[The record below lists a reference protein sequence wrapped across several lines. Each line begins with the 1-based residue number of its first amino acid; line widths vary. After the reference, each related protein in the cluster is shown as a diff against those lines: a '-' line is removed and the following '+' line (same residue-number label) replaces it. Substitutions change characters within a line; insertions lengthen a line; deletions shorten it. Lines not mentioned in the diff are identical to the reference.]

1 MDNEVKKLYS
11 ALINKGYTTKNLGD
25 EQTFM
30 SKMQDADNRK
40 QLYDWVNARGDFR
53 IGSYEDYEKRLT
65 TPPAPKAEDINP
77 TGDKSGYTFT
87 AEELGMPDNTY
98 KAESTSVAKLPEIK
112 PLEVQNVKMDSE
124 KLKLQ
129 GEALGNLNKEKE
141 MLEAQLAEV
150 RRKASERRKAIT
162 SNAGAYQFGMAP
174 VTGNVTSEVADIE
187 MAKLGATENQLEQAI
202 REVDRKIS
210 GEDAGFWQGV
220 LDATVRNPG
229 FYTMGMSD
237 MSDARAMLDLS
248 ENGINSETDLA
259 LADATYE
266 NSALQEEADRGF
278 MYRAGNMFGHSIP
291 FMVQMAASGGGTGI
305 SKLGG
310 KAAQRF
316 AKETLKHKI
325 LRATGVV
332 ADDLLESAFIANTAG
347 AGTTQTNILQR
358 KAGQLRKDAQ
368 DGYYFEGK
376 NGWLEAA
383 AKGEMSSI
391 LEQYTEKLGNHLDG
405 KLSITKGLDKIGA
418 KKISTALAAAKKS
431 DIGKAV
437 NTVLTQFGINGV
449 LPEVMEEE
457 ANIVLNS
464 IFVGDNKLSNL
475 FDIQTQL
482 DIVGGM
488 FLTVGTMRAI
498 PGAIGSVGY
507 IRNQRKLNAADKE
520 AEAVYGEK
528 WAEMRERLNDAS
540 NEEVADVCN
549 SMIGSG
555 DDQALLDYYK
565 SMMVMRGYNI
575 GTTKREDNIP
585 GAEQSY
591 QEGYEAAD
599 EKKGAVK
606 QAYDME
612 RERVLNTFGEEVV
625 QKLDD
630 DPIGALM
637 EMNEVDRQEAIA
649 YVNARTAYEGMIDR
663 ISDDID
669 ERIKASDK
677 EIDSHKN
684 KQDGAIH
691 PAVMRGVKGVAP
703 KRVYIVGG
711 NVATFEDG
719 TIDKANSSSTI
730 IVRDAETG
738 KASTASADDLESL
751 DAVIDTEAEK
761 KSVAEQIANEYA
773 GQQAVIIEAESGKLT
788 YNSNDGV
795 HTVEILGENGD
806 VFTILDNGVERIATR
821 EWVDELKAQNG
832 VVSPVEDQ
840 IGANTG
846 KVVESSPTGEAAT
859 PVVEAPKTALEQ
871 IPRNEK
877 NIPLYEQV
885 DSELAWDGVVEE
897 AGGNE
902 ETAMVAVNSMVEDKK
917 KALAAAEKAK
927 ARAGAT
933 ITEKIAA
940 ENERIANI
948 EKAKADLAKWEE
960 IAGVKAKRAAAQAEN
975 VAVPVVEETQ
985 APVVESAPV
994 EETPQAT
1001 NEMQEADL
1009 ENAEKGE
1016 KGQKAVE
1023 QAEGGKQSVTDE
1035 VLAMANKTQQARFA
1049 DHAKSIAEKLGV
1061 EVTVHNDES
1070 TVTNRDAMKAIA
1082 EGGEVKGWYNPT
1094 TGEIALF
1101 LPAMESMRDVEST
1114 ILHEAVSH
1122 YGIKH
1127 FLGKEDFDKFLDGV
1141 WDMMPAGTRAYFLQY
1156 VGADMKNPSQEKMRQ
1171 AADEYV
1177 AHIAEKMDLNELE
1190 KSVWQRF
1197 IDYVMDVLRKAGFKN
1212 LKQRDVEAVIRASY
1226 ANLRQNSL
1234 PSVDKST
1241 APLGQGSSLAAEED
1255 IRFREGQEEET
1266 MSFDEIKTAPLTFE
1280 EKITQG
1286 VLTASALNKKNL
1298 DLRQQALREFGRD
1311 LTRLLTLMK
1320 EQRAYDKSTV
1330 DLLVKLSR
1338 LYFENAQVLDKM
1350 SAYNV
1355 KRIMGVLN
1363 NAIGKRN
1370 ITDDANRLLGILMD
1384 AHTKELNNLLDT
1396 FVKTRATK
1404 MNTAGVEIIGSL
1416 DKHGQMVLATYKAAL
1431 EYDAN
1436 KIDAELLKAENELTD
1451 ESKVVREEAASR
1463 LEGLLLAKEYKDE
1476 IKSRREEIAEL
1487 EREIKDKAR
1496 QAREGALDRSAYRE
1510 FKRATQ
1516 EAITRSNLE
1525 LIGAYH
1531 ALIQKMSTGIGAAS
1545 ARAREFMKKQLEH
1558 VQEIQHDANS
1568 DMEGKSADTQ
1578 GEIPDNWNNS
1588 IARIVM
1594 GPMVTFQG
1602 ILKKLGEKSVDGKG
1616 YLYNR
1621 FMKQITN
1628 AGHRLWK
1635 KKVGNLLSLNGKLS
1649 EIFGREMQYN
1659 DLYAI
1664 DKRGKSMTITYVE
1677 NGGPKEIELSQ
1688 GQMMYLY
1695 MINKMSDGAMKL
1707 RGMGI
1712 TESAML
1718 QIEGALMPELKTFA
1732 DWVQATFLNE
1742 KRTEYNEVHERMFGS
1757 AMANIEDYF
1766 PIKINTKSLTKEE
1779 DVALKNVED
1788 KPSTVTGSIIK
1799 RTRNAAPVDLSAN
1812 AIDVLMEHLDKMEQW
1827 AAFAETNRDL
1837 NSLLSYKRFRNQV
1850 LNLKTRR
1857 FGSGKKLW
1865 DNFRDVCA
1873 LASRNY
1879 TPKTS
1884 DVDRAVTNITKGVTA
1899 SKISFR
1905 LFTAMKQLLSAPAF
1919 YTETDVK
1926 ELYKAYKSPKE
1937 SWDWAIENLPGF
1949 AERWQSRQSG
1959 NERLKTTDAD
1969 WDIWKN
1975 KYIKGA
1981 LRAGMLPN
1989 AWVDAVVV
1997 STGARAVYLTKLKQ
2011 FMAAGYEADA
2021 AEAKALQAAAE
2032 AYNESQQSNEGAYLS
2047 AMQVDR
2053 TVISTILTVFK
2064 NSNFGYTRKTAQ
2076 SVANLAKHLKKGNK
2090 AQSIEFMAKQMM
2102 REGLTEE
2109 QARKYA
2115 DKLWKE
2121 SILRDSANVAMFG
2134 FLLNALWALGP
2145 ELIYLFGGDDEEE
2158 KEKSWNNVV
2167 MGGLL
2172 SPVAGLG
2179 GGDFVSD
2186 VVTAA
2191 IDGRWENIELPGL
2204 PAFGDME
2211 NIYSLMEYDP
2221 VRGATELLN
2230 MLVSAGVGVN
2240 PKTFADMYAAIASTD
2255 FANPEEL
2262 GLFVLKF
2269 VNAPQGQIDRLMAD
2283 KALEN
2288 GGDNLAAVAAEYMEY
2303 KKQYN
2308 TPLLGGL
2315 YSDEGERKA
2324 YERYAKRFKR
2334 QVNDRLGNVA
2344 EDDTAFAMYYED
2356 ASPELRSLLTGL
2368 REKYIEGDKEPL
2380 EPKAVADI
2388 AFETLYGKK
2397 ELNTEYLK
2405 LATPDDVDALIELKQ
2420 KWSELRKFKE
2430 TLDALPPEQKGEF
2443 YDANADA
2450 LEKYSYLDKALREIS
2465 KLQKAMT
2472 LNKEAGQEIL
2482 DGIRSIA
2489 DAVSAEITSTGN
2501 N

>member
-1 MDNEVKKLYS
+1 MPNH
-11 ALINKGYTTKNLGD
+11 
-25 EQTFM
+25 
-30 SKMQDADNRK
+30 
-40 QLYDWVNARGDFR
+40 
-53 IGSYEDYEKRLT
+53 GS
-65 TPPAPKAEDINP
+65 
-77 TGDKSGYTFT
+77 TGD
-87 AEELGMPDNTY
+87 
-98 KAESTSVAKLPEIK
+98 
-112 PLEVQNVKMDSE
+112 
-124 KLKLQ
+124 
-129 GEALGNLNKEKE
+129 
-141 MLEAQLAEV
+141 
-150 RRKASERRKAIT
+150 
-162 SNAGAYQFGMAP
+162 
-174 VTGNVTSEVADIE
+174 
-187 MAKLGATENQLEQAI
+187 
-202 REVDRKIS
+202 
-210 GEDAGFWQGV
+210 
-220 LDATVRNPG
+220 
-229 FYTMGMSD
+229 
-237 MSDARAMLDLS
+237 
-248 ENGINSETDLA
+248 
-259 LADATYE
+259 
-266 NSALQEEADRGF
+266 
-278 MYRAGNMFGHSIP
+278 
-291 FMVQMAASGGGTGI
+291 
-305 SKLGG
+305 
-310 KAAQRF
+310 
-316 AKETLKHKI
+316 
-325 LRATGVV
+325 
-332 ADDLLESAFIANTAG
+332 
-347 AGTTQTNILQR
+347 
-358 KAGQLRKDAQ
+358 
-368 DGYYFEGK
+368 
-376 NGWLEAA
+376 
-383 AKGEMSSI
+383 
-391 LEQYTEKLGNHLDG
+391 
-405 KLSITKGLDKIGA
+405 
-418 KKISTALAAAKKS
+418 
-431 DIGKAV
+431 
-437 NTVLTQFGINGV
+437 
-449 LPEVMEEE
+449 
-457 ANIVLNS
+457 
-464 IFVGDNKLSNL
+464 
-475 FDIQTQL
+475 
-482 DIVGGM
+482 
-488 FLTVGTMRAI
+488 
-498 PGAIGSVGY
+498 
-507 IRNQRKLNAADKE
+507 
-520 AEAVYGEK
+520 
-528 WAEMRERLNDAS
+528 
-540 NEEVADVCN
+540 
-549 SMIGSG
+549 
-555 DDQALLDYYK
+555 
-565 SMMVMRGYNI
+565 
-575 GTTKREDNIP
+575 
-585 GAEQSY
+585 
-591 QEGYEAAD
+591 
-599 EKKGAVK
+599 
-606 QAYDME
+606 
-612 RERVLNTFGEEVV
+612 
-625 QKLDD
+625 
-630 DPIGALM
+630 
-637 EMNEVDRQEAIA
+637 
-649 YVNARTAYEGMIDR
+649 
-663 ISDDID
+663 
-669 ERIKASDK
+669 
-677 EIDSHKN
+677 
-684 KQDGAIH
+684 
-691 PAVMRGVKGVAP
+691 
-703 KRVYIVGG
+703 
-711 NVATFEDG
+711 
-719 TIDKANSSSTI
+719 
-730 IVRDAETG
+730 
-738 KASTASADDLESL
+738 
-751 DAVIDTEAEK
+751 
-761 KSVAEQIANEYA
+761 
-773 GQQAVIIEAESGKLT
+773 
-788 YNSNDGV
+788 
-795 HTVEILGENGD
+795 
-806 VFTILDNGVERIATR
+806 
-821 EWVDELKAQNG
+821 
-832 VVSPVEDQ
+832 
-840 IGANTG
+840 
-846 KVVESSPTGEAAT
+846 VVE
-859 PVVEAPKTALEQ
+859 
-871 IPRNEK
+871 
-877 NIPLYEQV
+877 
-885 DSELAWDGVVEE
+885 
-897 AGGNE
+897 
-902 ETAMVAVNSMVEDKK
+902 
-917 KALAAAEKAK
+917 
-927 ARAGAT
+927 
-933 ITEKIAA
+933 
-940 ENERIANI
+940 
-948 EKAKADLAKWEE
+948 
-960 IAGVKAKRAAAQAEN
+960 
-975 VAVPVVEETQ
+975 
-985 APVVESAPV
+985 
-994 EETPQAT
+994 
-1001 NEMQEADL
+1001 
-1009 ENAEKGE
+1009 
-1016 KGQKAVE
+1016 
-1023 QAEGGKQSVTDE
+1023 
-1035 VLAMANKTQQARFA
+1035 
-1049 DHAKSIAEKLGV
+1049 
-1061 EVTVHNDES
+1061 TV
-1070 TVTNRDAMKAIA
+1070 
-1082 EGGEVKGWYNPT
+1082 
-1094 TGEIALF
+1094 
-1101 LPAMESMRDVEST
+1101 
-1114 ILHEAVSH
+1114 LHEAVAH
-1122 YGIKH
+1122 YGLRKL
-1127 FLGKEDFDKFLDGV
+1127 FGENFKNFLDNVYRNVTPEIRAEITELAKKHG
-1141 WDMMPAGTRAYFLQY
+1141 WDFHTATEEYLASLAENTNFEK
-1156 VGADMKNPSQEKMRQ
+1156 VNPSLWSNIKSFFMKML
-1171 AADEYV
+1171 AKVGITLDEPLG
-1177 AHIAEKMDLNELE
+1177 DNELRYILWR
-1190 KSVWQRF
+1190 SHQ
-1197 IDYVMDVLRKAGFKN
+1197 N
-1212 LKQRDVEAVIRASY
+1212 LVKPGWFNVFGQAEDIAKQYELGVGNYASGEV
-1226 ANLRQNSL
+1226 RTESGE
-1234 PSVDKST
+1234 V
-1241 APLGQGSSLAAEED
+1241 AAEDE
-1255 IRFREGQEEET
+1255 IRFREGGVPGSAQATDEP

-1416 DKHGQMVLATYKAAL
+1416 DKHGQMVLATYKAAV

-1476 IKSRREEIAEL
+1476 IKSKREEIAEL
-1487 EREIKDKAR
+1487 EKEIKDRAR
-1496 QAREGALDRSAYRE
+1496 QAREGTLDRSAYRE

-1621 FMKQITN
+1621 FMRQITN

-1664 DKRGKSMTITYVE
+1664 DKKGKGMTITYVE

-1712 TESAML
+1712 TESAVL

-1732 DWVQATFLNE
+1732 DWVQTTFLNE

-1850 LNLKTRR
+1850 LNMKTRR

-1975 KYIKGA
+1975 KYIKDA
-1981 LRAGMLPN
+1981 QRAGMLPN

-2011 FMAAGYEADA
+2011 FMAAGYEADV

-2032 AYNESQQSNEGAYLS
+2032 AYNESQQSSEGAYLS

-2269 VNAPQGQIDRLMAD
+2269 VNAPQGQTDRLMVD

-2288 GGDNLAAVAAEYMEY
+2288 GGDNLAAVTTEYMEY

-2334 QVNDRLGNVA
+2334 QINDRLGNVA

-2420 KWSELRKFKE
+2420 KRSELRKFKE
-2430 TLDALPPEQKGEF
+2430 ALDALPPEQQGEF
-2443 YDANADA
+2443 YEANADA
-2450 LEKYSYLDKALREIS
+2450 LGKYGYLDEALREIS
-2465 KLQKAMT
+2465 ELQKAMT
-2472 LNKEAGQEIL
+2472 LNKEAAHEIL
-2482 DGIRSIA
+2482 DGIRRIA
-2489 DAVSAEITSTGN
+2489 DAVSAEITSTEN